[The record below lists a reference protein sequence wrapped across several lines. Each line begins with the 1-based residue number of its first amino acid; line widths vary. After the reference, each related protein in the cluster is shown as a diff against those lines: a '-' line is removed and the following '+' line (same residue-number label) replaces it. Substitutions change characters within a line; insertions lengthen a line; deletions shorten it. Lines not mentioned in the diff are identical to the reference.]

1 MPTRAVVI
9 LAATVVGL
17 FLLVSFRTPPS
28 NTIGS
33 GVALLPAR
41 SSPSASSS
49 PPAVTPSGAPPSG
62 GATPGPTA
70 TPGANGL
77 KNGSFTGQDF
87 PNFYGDV
94 QVQVVVSGGRI
105 TDVKPLQYPTDRP
118 QSAYISSVAIPY
130 LHDEVLQA
138 QSAQIDVIS
147 GATFTSQSYAQSIQ
161 SALDKAR
168 A

>member
-1 MPTRAVVI
+1 MPTRAIVI
-9 LAATVVGL
+9 LAATAVGL

-41 SSPSASSS
+41 STPSASGTQ
-49 PPAVTPSGAPPSG
+49 PAVTPSGAPPTG
-62 GATPGPTA
+62 GSTPAPTA
-70 TPGANGL
+70 TPGAPGL
-77 KNGSFTGQDF
+77 KDGTFTGQDF

-94 QVQVVVSGGRI
+94 QVQIVVSGGRI
-105 TDVKPLQYPTDRP
+105 TDVKALQYPTDRP

-130 LHDEVLQA
+130 LHDEVLKA
-138 QSAQIDVIS
+138 QSAQIDIIS
-147 GATFTSQSYAQSIQ
+147 GATFTSQSYAQSVQ
-161 SALDKAR
+161 SALAR

>member
-33 GVALLPAR
+33 GVAVLPAR
-41 SSPSASSS
+41 STPSASSS
-49 PPAVTPSGAPPSG
+49 PPAVTPSGAPPAG
-62 GATPGPTA
+62 GSTPATTA
-70 TPGANGL
+70 TPSATVL
-77 KNGSFTGQDF
+77 KDGSFTGQDF

-94 QVQVVVSGGRI
+94 QVQIVVSGGRI
-105 TDVKPLQYPTDRP
+105 TDVKALQYPTDRP

-130 LHDEVLQA
+130 LHDEVLKA
-138 QSAQIDVIS
+138 QSAQIDIIS
-147 GATFTSQSYAQSIQ
+147 GATFTSQSYAQSVQ
-161 SALDKAR
+161 SALAR

>member
-1 MPTRAVVI
+1 LPTRVAVT

-28 NTIGS
+28 NTTGS

-41 SSPSASSS
+41 SSPSPSGS

-62 GATPGPTA
+62 GRTPAATATPTA
-70 TPGANGL
+70 TGL
-77 KNGSFTGQDF
+77 KDGSFTGQVF

-94 QVQVVVSGGRI
+94 QVQVIVSGGRI
-105 TDVKPLQYPTDRP
+105 TDVKALQYPTDRP

-130 LHDEVLQA
+130 LHDEVLKA
-138 QSAQIDVIS
+138 QSAQIDIIS
-147 GATFTSQSYAQSIQ
+147 GATFTSQSYAQSVQ
-161 SALDKAR
+161 SALAR

>member
-1 MPTRAVVI
+1 MPTRAVVT

-62 GATPGPTA
+62 GRTPAATAAPTA
-70 TPGANGL
+70 AGL
-77 KNGSFTGQDF
+77 KDGSFTGQDF

-94 QVQVVVSGGRI
+94 QVQIIVSGGRI
-105 TDVKPLQYPTDRP
+105 TDVKALQYPTDRP

-130 LHDEVLQA
+130 LHDEVLKA
-138 QSAQIDVIS
+138 QSAQIDIIT
-147 GATFTSQSYAQSIQ
+147 GATFTSDSYAQSLQ
-161 SALDKAR
+161 SALAR

>member
-1 MPTRAVVI
+1 MPTRAVVT

-62 GATPGPTA
+62 GRTPAATAAPTA
-70 TPGANGL
+70 AGL
-77 KNGSFTGQDF
+77 KDGSFTGQDF

-94 QVQVVVSGGRI
+94 QVQIIVSGGRI
-105 TDVKPLQYPTDRP
+105 TDVKALQYPTDRP

-130 LHDEVLQA
+130 LHDEVLKA
-138 QSAQIDVIS
+138 QSAQIDIIS
-147 GATFTSQSYAQSIQ
+147 GATFTSDSYAQSLQ
-161 SALDKAR
+161 SALAR

>member
-1 MPTRAVVI
+1 MPTRAVVT

-17 FLLVSFRTPPS
+17 FLLVSFRTPPPS
-28 NTIGS
+28 TIGS

-41 SSPSASSS
+41 STPSASST
-49 PPAVTPSGAPPSG
+49 PPVVTPSGAPPSG
-62 GATPGPTA
+62 GRTPAATA
-70 TPGANGL
+70 TPSATGL

-94 QVQVVVSGGRI
+94 QVQIIVSGGRI
-105 TDVKPLQYPTDRP
+105 TDVKALQYPTDRP

-130 LHDEVLQA
+130 LHDEVLKA
-138 QSAQIDVIS
+138 QSAQIDIIS
-147 GATFTSQSYAQSIQ
+147 GATFTSDSYAQSLQ
-161 SALDKAR
+161 SALAR